1 MFFKPNDT
9 LKFLEDVVRQLA
21 PLVNELPH
29 SIARCNQNKFTGKRH
44 ERLVELALGA
54 LRSVC
59 VSATFRA
66 VSDPEVFCMCFY
78 CVNTCKCSEL
88 GIGSMFATD
97 VFSSVEPTGRQNK
110 TVWLVL
116 KAIFSI
122 DQKHASS
129 TIHLLLNNMPEF
141 VGKCMIV
148 ALIMRSSLGLAL
160 LKCNILEKDQLQ
172 RELIVDE
179 TTRRSIVETVDKLEK
194 NDEDDAHHNLCDDW
208 SILEHYV
215 SHTLKTSMVVAQ
227 RKRTT
232 FFLIVRIHTN
242 DGLRLFAM
250 RLNVVR
256 VNFYKW
262 SKQCSKELSYE
273 LQRVLTRK
281 NLCISRPSK
290 SSQKVIAL
298 QKNSEIWWDLQ
309 CLDANTYEN
318 IHWAQVARE
327 NRADAFLKV
336 ESPFTDFVS
345 VSFVA
350 IFV

>member
-9 LKFLEDVVRQLA
+9 LKFLEDVVKQFA

-29 SIARCNQNKFTGKRH
+29 SIARCNQNKFTGRRH

-66 VSDPEVFCMCFY
+66 VSDPEVFCTCFY

-116 KAIFSI
+116 KAIFSMN
-122 DQKHASS
+122 QKHASL
-129 TIHLLLNNMPEF
+129 TVHLLVKNMPESI
-141 VGKCMIV
+141 GNCIIV
-148 ALIMRSSLGLAL
+148 ALIMQSNFGLTL
-160 LKCNILEKDQLQ
+160 LKSNLETDQLQ

-194 NDEDDAHHNLCDDW
+194 NDDDAHHNLCDDW
-208 SILEHYV
+208 STLEYHV
-215 SHTLKTSMVVAQ
+215 SHTLKTSIFVAQ

-232 FFLIVRIHTN
+232 FFLIVRLHTN
-242 DGLRLFAM
+242 DGLRLFA
-250 RLNVVR
+250 RKLRGNLQQLLN
-256 VNFYKW
+256 
-262 SKQCSKELSYE
+262 QCAKEISNE
-273 LQRVLTRK
+273 IQRVLSRK
-281 NLCISRPSK
+281 NLCISWPTTST
-290 SSQKVIAL
+290 QKVIAL
-298 QKNSEIWWDLQ
+298 QKKSEIWWELPS
-309 CLDANTYEN
+309 LDVNTYESV
-318 IHWAQVARE
+318 HFAKEARE
-327 NRADAFLKV
+327 NRGFLQI
-336 ESPFTDFVS
+336 EGPFTDFVS

-350 IFV
+350 ISM